1 MLPQKQLLPR
11 SAPSQ
16 NLRWQKP
23 NPVHLANLATQMPAV
38 ALNLRALKFAAP
50 SAVMMFGILRANHNV
65 RVAKSQPELALHVVA
80 TKMNVQ
86 HAHLVNTT
94 TKHQLAHRV
103 PVAMM
108 HQLVVHH
115 VHIKM
120 KHQRA
125 RRVPVAMT

>member
-1 MLPQKQLLPR
+1 MPQRKLLLPR

-38 ALNLRALKFAAP
+38 APNLHALKFVAP

-65 RVAKSQPELALHVVA
+65 RVAKSQPELALLA
-80 TKMNVQ
+80 TVMKMTVQ
-86 HAHLVNTT
+86 LARRVSTT
-94 TKHQLAHRV
+94 TKHLRAHHAPAVTMR
-103 PVAMM
+103 
-108 HQLVVHH
+108 HQVVHH

-120 KHQRA
+120 KLQHVHHA
-125 RRVPVAMT
+125 LAAMT